1 MPVIDS
7 LPVRHRPQIIKAIA
21 GQKIPKQM
29 IVGALKTD
37 KIPRTVL
44 FSGPPGT
51 GKTTFARIL
60 AAYVNCQ
67 KRVGDKICLSS
78 KKKKKNGSM
87 CSSCKAALA
96 GQHPDVHELNNANAR
111 KIEDVRSVIQFANHV
126 PTYNYRV
133 FILDEMQQITPQ
145 GIQALLKPLEEPP
158 ANTMWIL
165 CSMEPEKIPE
175 AVLSRCFSIPI
186 LPLSKKDITGLMN
199 KVAKREGY
207 KIGEKVSNWIAAM
220 TNSRPRDALSLLE
233 ALLHIMAAN
242 DETEMEEVPKEVSQ
256 ALLES
261 GMIGTGPTALVI
273 LALLYV
279 RSPILFAFLQK
290 GVTDQLLRDLYYFQ
304 DNFIAHIA
312 YGNKNWRWKSA
323 IKVVKEVLQNE
334 IRFNAYSLE
343 TKYHIALS
351 ALLGKALIDS
361 RTLGDPGVALRQAA
375 AEWWLLDIKENLPD
389 DDGEEE

>member
-1 MPVIDS
+1 
-7 LPVRHRPQIIKAIA
+7 
-21 GQKIPKQM
+21 
-29 IVGALKTD
+29 
-37 KIPRTVL
+37 
-44 FSGPPGT
+44 
-51 GKTTFARIL
+51 
-60 AAYVNCQ
+60 
-67 KRVGDKICLSS
+67 
-78 KKKKKNGSM
+78 
-87 CSSCKAALA
+87 
-96 GQHPDVHELNNANAR
+96 
-111 KIEDVRSVIQFANHV
+111 
-126 PTYNYRV
+126 
-133 FILDEMQQITPQ
+133 
-145 GIQALLKPLEEPP
+145 
-158 ANTMWIL
+158 
-165 CSMEPEKIPE
+165 
-175 AVLSRCFSIPI
+175 
-186 LPLSKKDITGLMN
+186 
-199 KVAKREGY
+199 
-207 KIGEKVSNWIAAM
+207 
-220 TNSRPRDALSLLE
+220 
-233 ALLHIMAAN
+233 MAAN